1 MDNSQQTFP
10 GMSIFAF
17 KPIKKMSESL
27 LIKDKSDD
35 GKAIKVSPFRKEVK
49 KTAPHKHNN
58 YFEIIYLSKA
68 AGCHFIDNIKYE
80 INPPVV
86 FFIRREQV
94 HNFEMHDECD
104 PTGYVTIIKKKFID
118 ESMDGELKNLFTSAS
133 NYSCLYPQTAD
144 TIQAIFELLT
154 NENNQENKG
163 NFHVIEGLLKALL
176 AKILEVS
183 EPISVA
189 RQKIKTDFYQA
200 YIELLSTNR
209 PIKNQV
215 AHYATLLHTTPQN
228 LNAVCRKAVDESA
241 ANILGDYIIGEA
253 KRLLIYTKNTV
264 SEISFELDFN
274 DASHF
279 IKFFKRFTGITPQTF
294 RLMP

>member
-1 MDNSQQTFP
+1 MNKAMLSN
-10 GMSIFAF
+10 
-17 KPIKKMSESL
+17 L
-27 LIKDKSDD
+27 LIKDKSDND
-35 GKAIKVSPFRKEVK
+35 KTIKVSSFRKEVK

-58 YFEIIYLSKA
+58 YFEVIYLSD
-68 AGCHFIDNIKYE
+68 GSGYHIIDNIKYM
-80 INPPVV
+80 INPPVI

-94 HNFEMHDECD
+94 HNFELNEDCN
-104 PTGYVTIIKKKFID
+104 PTGFVAIIKKKFID
-118 ESMDGELKNLFTSAS
+118 QSMDGELKNLFTSAS
-133 NYSCLYPQTAD
+133 NHSCLYPQRAD
-144 TIQAIFELLT
+144 TIQTLFELLT
-154 NENNQENKG
+154 NEESKG

-183 EPISVA
+183 KPVIAVN
-189 RQKIKTDFYQA
+189 QKLKTDFYQS
-200 YIELLSTNR
+200 YVELLSTNR

-215 AHYATLLHTTPQN
+215 AHYAALLNTTPQN

-264 SEISFELDFN
+264 SEISFALDFN

-279 IKFFKRFTGITPQTF
+279 IKFFKRFTGMTPQSF